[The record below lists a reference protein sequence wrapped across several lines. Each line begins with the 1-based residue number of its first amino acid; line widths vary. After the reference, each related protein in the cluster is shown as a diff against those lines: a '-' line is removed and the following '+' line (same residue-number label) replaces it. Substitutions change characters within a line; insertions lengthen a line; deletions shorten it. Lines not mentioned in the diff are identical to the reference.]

1 MLFRSGLGVRRD
13 FKQAGLYY
21 ADSCLAND
29 DKACFNLAEM
39 FMEGKGVKKDR
50 QKAMEYYGLSCD
62 FGFQEGCDEYKA
74 LKLKEK

>member
-1 MLFRSGLGVRRD
+1 M
-13 FKQAGLYY
+13 
-21 ADSCLAND
+21 AND